1 MTIKSFERSIIEIS
15 DHLVFKKAKLIDNE
29 YKLDIRELNAED
41 KLAFVSKILSINSNL
56 DNIMQEYIDDAC
68 SNRLCAESDIFGSWY
83 DDE

>member
-1 MTIKSFERSIIEIS
+1 MTIKSFERPIIEFS
-15 DHLVFKKAKLIDNE
+15 DSLVFKKAKLIDNE

-41 KLAFVSKILSINSNL
+41 KLAFVSKILNINTSL

-68 SNRLCAESDIFGSWY
+68 SNRMCAESDIFGSWF